1 MNTPSTVLEHATIDR
16 LVIGLLAFVIL
27 WLVFLLVRANRKYQ
41 KLEQQREK
49 FLYDISHDLRTPMNV
64 VVGFTE
70 MAKWHVDN
78 EERVTEYLD
87 KIAESSKQL
96 LGLIDDIMEYGNME
110 SAETVAEDDDTAKN
124 LILTGKRIL
133 LVEDDALTVELA
145 KLNFEE
151 EGVLFDVAENG
162 IKALEMLRVH
172 PADYYCFILMD
183 LHMPVMDGFTATTHI
198 RVMDDKAKAAI
209 PIIAMTTNGLAEE
222 KKQAL
227 KHGMNGFIMKPID
240 INALK
245 NVLISVLNLDCEN
258 KSFIAP
264 DARIL
269 LVDDNPMNIRIEKE
283 MLSDFKLQIDCAVN
297 GAEAIDML
305 RSVRYDLV
313 FMDYMMPIMDGVE
326 ATKEI
331 RLIDDPYYQAL
342 PIIALT
348 ANAIP
353 EAQKKF
359 RQAGMNGFL
368 TKPVQI
374 VEVSRMLRRWLPNH
388 YIKEVVSE
396 PKKEE
401 NAGIPASKLEIPGID
416 VQAGIANSMNE
427 KLFRELL
434 SDFYG
439 LIEEKSN
446 KIERLLEGNDIRN
459 FTIEVHALKSTARM
473 IGALELSD
481 RFKALEELGLIE
493 NVSLINRL
501 APGVID
507 SYRRFKE
514 ILKPY
519 VVKAPVEKKEL
530 PKEEVISMLEALEK
544 AMDEFDL
551 DSADAMMKELE
562 TVAFD
567 EEIKKEVEQIKVYL
581 LDVAI
586 EDVLKATRNLIDRL
600 KG

>member
-1 MNTPSTVLEHATIDR
+1 MNTPSTVLEQATIDR
-16 LVIGLLAFVIL
+16 LVIGLLVFVIL

-446 KIERLLEGNDIRN
+446 KIERLLEENDIRN
-459 FTIEVHALKSTARM
+459 FTVEVHALKSTARM

>member
-1 MNTPSTVLEHATIDR
+1 MITHTTIHR
-16 LVIGLLAFVIL
+16 LVIGFLVFVIL
-27 WLVFLLVRANRKYQ
+27 WLVFLLYKANKKYR
-41 KLEQQREK
+41 KLEEERER

-78 EERVTEYLD
+78 EKRVTEYLD
-87 KIAESSKQL
+87 KIEESSKQL
-96 LGLIDDIMEYGNME
+96 LGLIDDIMEYGSME
-110 SAETVAEDDDTAKN
+110 SAETTDAENDNANN
-124 LILTGKRIL
+124 LILTGKRLL
-133 LVEDDALTVELA
+133 LVEDDALTVELS
-145 KLNFEE
+145 KLTFEE
-151 EGVLFDVAENG
+151 EGIIVDVAENG
-162 IKALEMLRVH
+162 IKALEMIQTH
-172 PADYYCFILMD
+172 PADYYCFVLMD

-198 RVMDDKAKAAI
+198 RVMNDKEKAAI
-209 PIIAMTTNGLAEE
+209 PIIAMTATGLAED

-227 KHGMNGFIMKPID
+227 KHGMNGFIVKPID
-240 INALK
+240 MHALK
-245 NVLISVLNLDCEN
+245 TVLISVLNLECTTN

-264 DARIL
+264 DAKIL

-283 MLSDFKLQIDCAVN
+283 MLSDFQFQIDCAVN
-297 GAEAIDML
+297 GAEAIEML
-305 RSVRYDLV
+305 KSVRYDLV
-313 FMDYMMPIMDGVE
+313 FMDYMMPVMDGVE

-331 RLIDDPYYQAL
+331 RAINDPYYQAL
-342 PIIALT
+342 PIIALS

-374 VEVSRMLRRWLPNH
+374 TEVSRILKRWLPQH
-388 YIKEVVSE
+388 YIKEVEAE

-401 NAGIPASKLEIPGID
+401 STVAPASRLEIPGID

-434 SDFYG
+434 CDFYE
-439 LIEEKSN
+439 LIDEKSN
-446 KIERLLEGNDIRN
+446 KIERYLEENDIRN
-459 FTIEVHALKSTARM
+459 FTIEVHALKSTSRM

-481 RFKALEELGLIE
+481 RFKALEELGIIE
-493 NVSLINRL
+493 NVSLINQL

-507 SYRRFKE
+507 SYRHFKE
-514 ILKPY
+514 VLKPY
-519 VVKAPVEKKEL
+519 AAKAPVEKKEL
-530 PKEEVISMLEALEK
+530 PKEEVISMLETLEK

-551 DSADAMMKELE
+551 DSADEMMKELE
-562 TVAFD
+562 KVAF
-567 EEIKKEVEQIKVYL
+567 EEEFKKEIEQLKIYL

-586 EDVLKATRNLIDRL
+586 EEVLKLTRVLIDKL